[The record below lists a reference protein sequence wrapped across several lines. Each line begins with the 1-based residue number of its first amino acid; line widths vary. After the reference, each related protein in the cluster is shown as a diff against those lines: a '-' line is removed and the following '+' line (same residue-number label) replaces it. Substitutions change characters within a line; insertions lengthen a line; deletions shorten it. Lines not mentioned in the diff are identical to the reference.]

1 MAIAPIRL
9 SILGE
14 RELAGHPPID
24 ALISISEPGEPRPPL
39 PEAGALLTL
48 DFYDLRQPEPGLRG
62 PTHADARALRAF
74 ARQHIR
80 PGMHV
85 LVHCAAGISRSPA
98 AALAPLL
105 SLRLTPEQA
114 IAEVLRVTRDLAL
127 PNPLLVRYL
136 DATYRLHGR
145 LERAVTRALDDAE
158 QRLASA

>member
-1 MAIAPIRL
+1 MATAPIRL

-14 RELAGHPPID
+14 RELAGHPGVD
-24 ALISISEPGEPRPPL
+24 ALISISEPGEARPPL
-39 PEAGALLTL
+39 PETGALLTL

-62 PTHADARALRAF
+62 PTRADARALRTF
-74 ARQHIR
+74 ARQHVR

-105 SLRLTPEQA
+105 TLGLTPDQA

-127 PNPLLVRYL
+127 PNPVLVRYL
-136 DATYRLHGR
+136 DDAYRLRGA
-145 LERAVTRALDDAE
+145 LSRAVTRALDAAE
-158 QRLASA
+158 QRLANA